1 MSIIPNDIE
10 KKVSSLIGGWAT
22 YVALGSFLLYLFGYL
37 SLRFHLTALGIAT
50 DLTVIDQ
57 RYFYAG
63 AKFVVYIL
71 LYIPLIVLLILI
83 VSILSLAPLAF
94 AAGLVIGYR
103 RIRKRRSK
111 AGAQAPSQGLIKKQI
126 RSWLTKPWIIAL
138 LGILVSEVSIQFL
151 MRQCLELNDALLN
164 PSVASDS
171 WVGTLM
177 KGETNIWEVFYF
189 SAIVACT
196 AVVGGLLL
204 LALRLRKDL
213 ATKALLHDDEVKST
227 WTTILISLLFVLFT
241 IQVLL
246 LPVNHGVLVVDKV
259 FPRVKDLG
267 GAEKLSENQLAWLV
281 WEGTDGVTYL
291 VEDRGRW
298 DESTQKWL
306 RVRSLITLP
315 KKDVKRTEVI
325 ANDSI
330 GKLLTD
336 SVESPAWH

>member
-1 MSIIPNDIE
+1 MSLLPI
-10 KKVSSLIGGWAT
+10 SSLIGSWAS

-63 AKFVVYIL
+63 AKFLVYIL
-71 LYIPLIVLLILI
+71 LYIPVIVLLMLVVLVLLI
-83 VSILSLAPLAF
+83 VPLSI
-94 AAGLVIGYR
+94 AAGLVILYR
-103 RIRKRRSK
+103 RIRKRSNSQEK
-111 AGAQAPSQGLIKKQI
+111 APRNGPIEKQV
-126 RSWLTKPWIIAL
+126 RTWLRKPWMVAL
-138 LGILVSEVSIQFL
+138 LGILAAEVSIQFL
-151 MRQCLELNDALLN
+151 MRQCLALNGALLN
-164 PSVASDS
+164 PSVASGR
-171 WVGTLM
+171 WVGTLL
-177 KGETNIWEVFYF
+177 KGETDVWEVFYF

-196 AVVGGLLL
+196 IVVGGLLL
-204 LALRLRKDL
+204 TALRLRKDL
-213 ATKALLHDDEVKST
+213 ATEALLHGDEVKNTGTS
-227 WTTILISLLFVLFT
+227 ILISLLAVLFA

-246 LPVNHGVLVVDKV
+246 LPVNHGVLIVDKV

-306 RVRSLITLP
+306 RVRSMVTLP
-315 KKDVKRTEVI
+315 RKDVRRTEVI
-325 ANDSI
+325 ANDTI

-336 SVESPAWH
+336 SVEGPAWH